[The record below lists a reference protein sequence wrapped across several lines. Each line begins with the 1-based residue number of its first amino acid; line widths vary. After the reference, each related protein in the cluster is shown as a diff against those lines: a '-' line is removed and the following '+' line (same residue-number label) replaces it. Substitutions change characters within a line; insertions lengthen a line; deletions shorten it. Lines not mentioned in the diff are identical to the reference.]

1 MKEEYIRELDKKRI
15 EIGIPI
21 ILYRDLWAYAIVF
34 TQNYI
39 NRDLAHEYA
48 YQIVKKAMTKVEKKY
63 IGLPDTHDYNF
74 RKYSKELVQQAMQEL
89 NIKEPKKVL

>member
-48 YQIVKKAMTKVEKKY
+48 YQIVKKALTKVDKKY
-63 IGLPDTHDYNF
+63 ININETHDYNF
-74 RKYSKELVQQAMQEL
+74 RKYSKELIQETMQEL
-89 NIKEPKKVL
+89 NIKEPEKVL